1 MRQHFINV
9 RGEHHPDTKTA
20 VVKSMLS
27 ENVHNFFNTR
37 LEL

>member
-9 RGEHHPDTKTA
+9 QGEHHPDTKTA

-27 ENVHNFFNTR
+27 EKIFQNSKNEHNF
-37 LEL
+37 